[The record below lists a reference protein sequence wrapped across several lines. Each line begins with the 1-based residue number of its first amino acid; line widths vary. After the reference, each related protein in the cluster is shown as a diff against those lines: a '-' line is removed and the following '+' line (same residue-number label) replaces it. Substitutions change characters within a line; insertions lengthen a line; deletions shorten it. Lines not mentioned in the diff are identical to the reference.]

1 MISRLKLLLLI
12 VEGHLY
18 LALIAAIFLSA
29 SVFLVWDLARRP
41 LWQSSRFWSGSPL
54 L

>member
-12 VEGHLY
+12 VEGHLPRPDRCD
-18 LALIAAIFLSA
+18 LSVGV
-29 SVFLVWDLARRP
+29 SIPGVGTLARRP